1 MITLRKITCDEWK
14 HVKANE
20 RVATGFGD
28 AEITAPAEEGY
39 YTLYEIADNNNIH
52 RGWKWEKETP

>member
-1 MITLRKITCDEWK
+1 MRKITCDEWK

-28 AEITAPAEEGY
+28 DEITAPAEEGC

-52 RGWKWEKETP
+52 RGWKWERETT